1 VLNSLPDSDIIAIH
15 AFAHFVTIECHK
27 TFFNMNSSF
36 IEDDELLATLSID
49 HEGNV
54 IENAKGDFPVVFNL
68 RFDMTKLERRAAK
81 PFKSATPMTE
91 EEVIYMHFCDSL
103 FEQITPQ
110 IYSQS
115 LLLKK
120 DLTALKEHSL
130 SGVERLSKE
139 NGLDVYKLYYKIM
152 MPLLNVVDN
161 NKQKAH

>member
-1 VLNSLPDSDIIAIH
+1 VLNSLPDRDIIAIH

-36 IEDDELLATLSID
+36 IKDDELLATLCID

-54 IENAKGDFPVVFNL
+54 IENATGDFPVVFNL

-81 PFKSATPMTE
+81 PFKSSTSMS

-115 LLLKK
+115 LMLKK

-130 SGVERLSKE
+130 SSVERLSKE
-139 NGLDVYKLYYKIM
+139 NGLDIYKLYHKIM
-152 MPLLNVVDN
+152 MPLLNVVDI
-161 NKQKAH
+161 NKKKVH